1 MSYTNFVKPAEAKVL
16 IDAADVLFIDCSF
29 ALNDKE
35 WGRKE
40 YEKSHIPG
48 ALYADLDKDLSGKI
62 ISGVTGRHPLPE
74 KADFEA
80 TLSGWGVTPTTQVIV
95 YDAGAGFMAAARL
108 WWLLKWAGHEQVAVL
123 DGGKK
128 VWAEKG
134 FPLESGV
141 VTPKPGTFTAH
152 FNDTLLATAEEVMVA
167 TKEYGSCVIDSRT
180 ADRYAGQN
188 ETIDP
193 VAGHIPEAISRP
205 FNANITPEG
214 VVASQETVRGYFA
227 ADFEKDNVIFYC
239 GSGVT
244 AAFNVLLSAYAGY
257 PYPKLYAGSWSEWI
271 TDPGRP
277 VAVGE

>member
-1 MSYTNFVKPAEAKVL
+1 MSYTNFVKPAEAQVL
-16 IDAADVLFIDCSF
+16 IDAPDVLFIDCSF

-74 KADFEA
+74 KRDLEA
-80 TLSGWGVTPTTQVIV
+80 RFSAWGITPTTQVIA

-108 WWLLKWAGHEQVAVL
+108 WWLLKWAGHDQVAVL

-134 FPLESGV
+134 FPLESGP
-141 VTPKPGTFTAH
+141 VTPKPTTFTAH
-152 FNDTLLATAEEVMVA
+152 FNDSLLATAEEVMKA
-167 TKEYGSCVIDSRT
+167 TEKHGSCVIDSRT

-193 VAGHIPEAISRP
+193 VAGHIPDAISRP
-205 FNANITPEG
+205 FNANIMAEGLVAEPE
-214 VVASQETVRGYFA
+214 VVRRYFA
-227 ADFEKDNVIFYC
+227 ADFAKEDVIFYC

-257 PYPKLYAGSWSEWI
+257 SLPKLYAGSWSEWI
-271 TDPGRP
+271 TDPARP
-277 VAVGE
+277 VAVGA

>member
-1 MSYTNFVKPAEAKVL
+1 MSYTNFVKPAEAQVL
-16 IDAADVLFIDCSF
+16 VNTPDVLFIDCSF

-40 YEKSHIPG
+40 YEQSHIPG
-48 ALYADLDKDLSGKI
+48 AIYADLDKDLSGAI
-62 ISGVTGRHPLPE
+62 IAGVTGRHPLPE
-74 KADFEA
+74 KRDLEA
-80 TLSGWGVTPTTQVIV
+80 KFAAWGIAPTTQVIA

-108 WWLLKWAGHEQVAVL
+108 WWLLKWAGHEKAAVL

-128 VWAEKG
+128 VWAGMG

-141 VTPKPGTFTAH
+141 VSPKAGTFTAH
-152 FNDTLLATAEEVMVA
+152 FNDSMLASAEEVMVA
-167 TKEYGSCVIDSRT
+167 TAKHGSCVIDSRT

-205 FNANITPEG
+205 FNANITSDG
-214 VVASQETVRGYFA
+214 VVAGQETVMAYFA
-227 ADFEKDNVIFYC
+227 ADFAKEDVIFYC

-257 PYPKLYAGSWSEWI
+257 PLPKLYAGSWSEWI

-277 VAVGE
+277 VAVGA

>member
-1 MSYTNFVKPAEAKVL
+1 MSYTNFVKTAEAKAL
-16 IDAADVLFIDCSF
+16 INAPDVIFIDCSF

-40 YEKSHIPG
+40 YEQSHIPG

-62 ISGVTGRHPLPE
+62 ISGVTGRHPLPDKKE
-74 KADFEA
+74 LEA
-80 TLSGWGVTPTTQVIV
+80 KIGSWGITPTTQVIT

-108 WWLLKWAGHEQVAVL
+108 WWLLKWAGHDQVAVL

-128 VWAEKG
+128 VWAENG
-134 FPLESGV
+134 FPLESGT
-141 VTPKPGTFTAH
+141 VTPVAQPFVAH
-152 FNDTLLATAEEVMVA
+152 YNDALLATADDVLKA
-167 TKEYGSCVIDSRT
+167 TREPGSCVIDSRT

-214 VVASQETVRGYFA
+214 VIAGQEVVRDHFA
-227 ADFEKDNVIFYC
+227 ADFAKEDVIFYC

-244 AAFNVLLSAYAGY
+244 AAFNVLLSVYAGY
-257 PYPKLYAGSWSEWI
+257 PLPKLYAGSWSEWI
-271 TDPGRP
+271 TDAERP
-277 VAVGE
+277 VTVGA

>member
-1 MSYTNFVKPAEAKVL
+1 MSFTNFVKPAEAKVL
-16 IDAADVLFIDCSF
+16 LESPDVLFIDSSF

-62 ISGVTGRHPLPE
+62 VAGVTGRHPLPE
-74 KADFEA
+74 KKALEA
-80 TLSGWGVTPTTQVIV
+80 TFSSWGITATTQVIV

-108 WWLLKWAGHEQVAVL
+108 WWLLKWAGHMQVAVL

-128 VWAEKG
+128 VWAEHG
-134 FPLESGV
+134 FPLESGN
-141 VTPKPGTFTAH
+141 VTPTAKTFVAH
-152 FNDTLLATAEEVMVA
+152 FNDKLLATADEVLKA
-167 TKEYGSCVIDSRT
+167 TQEHGSCVIDSRT

-214 VVASQETVRGYFA
+214 VVAGHEAVRHYFA
-227 ADFEKDNVIFYC
+227 ADFAKEEVIFYC

-244 AAFNVLLSAYAGY
+244 AAFNVLLSNYAGY
-257 PYPKLYAGSWSEWI
+257 PLPKLYAGSWSEWI
-271 TDPGRP
+271 TDDSRP
-277 VAVGE
+277 VAVGA

>member
-1 MSYTNFVKPAEAKVL
+1 MSYTNFVKTAEAQAL
-16 IDAADVLFIDCSF
+16 INTPGVLFIDCSF

-35 WGRKE
+35 WGRQE
-40 YEKSHIPG
+40 YEKAHIPG
-48 ALYADLDKDLSGKI
+48 ALYADLDKDLSGPITPGK
-62 ISGVTGRHPLPE
+62 TGRHPLPGKKE
-74 KADFEA
+74 LEA
-80 TLSGWGVTPTTQVIV
+80 RIASWGITPTTQVIA

-134 FPLESGV
+134 FPLESGT
-141 VTPKPGTFTAH
+141 VTPVAAAFTAH
-152 FNDTLLATAEEVMVA
+152 YDDYLLADAAAVLKAIEVN
-167 TKEYGSCVIDSRT
+167 GSCVIDSRT

-214 VVASQETVRGYFA
+214 VVAGQDVVRGYFA
-227 ADFEKDNVIFYC
+227 ADFAKDEVIFYC

-244 AAFNVLLSAYAGY
+244 AAFNVLLANYAGY
-257 PYPKLYAGSWSEWI
+257 PMPKLYAGSWSEWI
-271 TDPGRP
+271 TDDARP
-277 VAVGE
+277 VAVNV

>member
-1 MSYTNFVKPAEAKVL
+1 MSFTNFVRSSEAKVL
-16 IDAADVLFIDCSF
+16 LDSPDVLFIDCSF

-40 YEKSHIPG
+40 YEKAHIPG

-62 ISGVTGRHPLPE
+62 IAGVTGRHPLPE
-74 KADFEA
+74 KKDLEA
-80 TLSGWGVTPTTQVIV
+80 TFASWGITATTQVIA

-108 WWLLKWAGHEQVAVL
+108 WWLLKWAGHQQVAVL

-128 VWAEKG
+128 VWVEHG
-134 FPLESGV
+134 LPLESGI
-141 VTPKPGTFTAH
+141 VTPTAKTFIAH
-152 FNDTLLATAEEVMVA
+152 YNDKLLATADEVLKA
-167 TKEYGSCVIDSRT
+167 TQEHGSCVIDSRT

-214 VVASQETVRGYFA
+214 VIAGHEALRQYFA
-227 ADFEKDNVIFYC
+227 ADFAKEDVIFYC

-244 AAFNVLLSAYAGY
+244 AAFNVLLSEYAGY
-257 PYPKLYAGSWSEWI
+257 PMPKLYAGSWSEWI
-271 TDPGRP
+271 TNDSRP
-277 VAVGE
+277 VATGA

>member
-1 MSYTNFVKPAEAKVL
+1 MSYTNFVKPAEAHALLNKP
-16 IDAADVLFIDCSF
+16 DVVFIDCSF

-40 YEKSHIPG
+40 YEKAHIPG
-48 ALYADLDKDLSGKI
+48 ALYADLDKDLSGPI
-62 ISGVTGRHPLPE
+62 IAGKTGRHPLPE
-74 KADFEA
+74 KKALEA
-80 TLSGWGVTPTTQVIV
+80 TIASWGITANTQVIA

-108 WWLLKWAGHEQVAVL
+108 WWLLKWAGHEQAAVL

-128 VWAEKG
+128 IWAEKAY
-134 FPLESGV
+134 PLDGGV
-141 VTPKPGTFTAH
+141 VTPVAKPFTAH
-152 FNDTLLATAEEVMVA
+152 YDDSLLADAAAVLKATEEH
-167 TKEYGSCVIDSRT
+167 GSCVIDSRT

-214 VVASQETVRGYFA
+214 LVAGQDVVRGYFA
-227 ADFEKDNVIFYC
+227 ADFAKDEVIFYC

-244 AAFNVLLSAYAGY
+244 AAFNVLLASYAGY
-257 PYPKLYAGSWSEWI
+257 AMPKLYAGSWSEWI
-271 TDPGRP
+271 TDDGRP
-277 VAVGE
+277 VAVGA

>member
-1 MSYTNFVKPAEAKVL
+1 MSYTNFVKPAEAEVL
-16 IDAADVLFIDCSF
+16 IDAPDVLFIDCSF

-74 KADFEA
+74 KRDLEA
-80 TLSGWGVTPTTQVIV
+80 RFSAWGITPTTQVIA

-141 VTPKPGTFTAH
+141 VTPEATTFTAH
-152 FNDTLLATAEEVMVA
+152 FNDSLLATAEEVMKA
-167 TKEYGSCVIDSRT
+167 TEKHGSCVIDSRT

-205 FNANITPEG
+205 FNANIMPEG
-214 VVASQETVRGYFA
+214 QVAGPEVVRRYFA
-227 ADFEKDNVIFYC
+227 ADFAKEDVIFYC

-257 PYPKLYAGSWSEWI
+257 SLPKLYAGSWSEWI

>member
-1 MSYTNFVKPAEAKVL
+1 MSYTNFVKPAEAQVL
-16 IDAADVLFIDCSF
+16 IDAPDVLFIDCSF

-62 ISGVTGRHPLPE
+62 IAGVTGRHPLPE
-74 KADFEA
+74 KRDLEA
-80 TLSGWGVTPTTQVIV
+80 RFSAWGITPTTQVIA

-141 VTPKPGTFTAH
+141 VTPKATTFTAH
-152 FNDTLLATAEEVMVA
+152 FNDSLLATAEEVMKA
-167 TKEYGSCVIDSRT
+167 TEKHGSCVIDSRT

-205 FNANITPEG
+205 FNANIMPEG
-214 VVASQETVRGYFA
+214 LVAGPEVVRSYFA
-227 ADFEKDNVIFYC
+227 TDFAKEDVIFYC

-257 PYPKLYAGSWSEWI
+257 SLPKLYAGSWSEWI